1 MYVLFLFIYKGINWH
16 PWQKMFKL
24 LLNTTQL
31 LTIIVKAL
39 VNKTFCIFFG
49 MFNYF
54 EQKSR
59 IILSVQGVFY
69 CDLIHERDYYHINEL
84 FHLRSP
90 QYDKQSWPKRDWRL
104 KVSDMASLAR
114 LFIRLKI
121 LYRISYFE
129 YVGAISIGSTNP
141 AHSRPQTTTVDLEL
155 WNIIFLLF
163 KLV

>member
-1 MYVLFLFIYKGINWH
+1 M
-16 PWQKMFKL
+16 
-24 LLNTTQL
+24 T
-31 LTIIVKAL
+31 
-39 VNKTFCIFFG
+39 
-49 MFNYF
+49 
-54 EQKSR
+54 E
-59 IILSVQGVFY
+59 
-69 CDLIHERDYYHINEL
+69 ERL
-84 FHLRSP
+84 
-90 QYDKQSWPKRDWRL
+90 KV

-129 YVGAISIGSTNP
+129 YVGVISIGSTNP